1 MIVFTIVL
9 PLLCFILVSFE
20 YWYIVWYLVPLVKG
34 RLPWYFSVH
43 GLFFFV
49 STSCPWLICGIG
61 LTVCVCF
68 IVVDWWVL
76 ASRTATPGIQ
86 IRQQTEYIFV

>member
-20 YWYIVWYLVPLVKG
+20 CWYIVWYLVLLVKG

-49 STSCPWLICGIG
+49 SAFCPWLICGIG

>member
-20 YWYIVWYLVPLVKG
+20 NWYIVWYLALLVKR
-34 RLPWYFSVH
+34 RLPWYFGVH

-49 STSCPWLICGIG
+49 STSCLWLKCGVAV
-61 LTVCVCF
+61 TVYVCF
-68 IVVDWWVL
+68 LVLHWWVL
-76 ASRTATPGIQ
+76 ESRTATPGIQ
-86 IRQQTEYIFV
+86 IRQQTKYIFV